1 MGAYGSEPMS
11 NQNIELK
18 TLSLVERKEYEELK
32 KYYSIEAKRL
42 RQQKVFLGL
51 AVVMFIAAISAFQF
65 FEFSV

>member
-1 MGAYGSEPMS
+1 MS

>member
-1 MGAYGSEPMS
+1 MS

-51 AVVMFIAAISAFQF
+51 AVVIFIAAISAFQF